1 MTNTRIGVE
10 LAILLLIGLGC
21 GWLAM
26 QLFSAST
33 GPGSTVDPQIPANP
47 QPLSSI
53 SIARVVDSGVDA
65 GASQLPYPAKVRVEW
80 VIDRWNLEPSD
91 IEAATATFDQTGS
104 PALLVSLTKTAAGQ
118 MGEYSRRMIGQKM
131 AIIIDDQIV
140 VLATVNGALW
150 DKLLLSGNFS
160 DREITDLVRSFDRP
174 HR

>member
-1 MTNTRIGVE
+1 MTNTRVGVE

-26 QLFSAST
+26 QLFSASA

-91 IEAATATFDQTGS
+91 IEAATATRDDVGS
-104 PALLVSLTKTAAGQ
+104 PALAVTLTKTAGDQ
-118 MGEYSRRMIGQKM
+118 MGEYSRRMIGQRM
-131 AIIIDDQIV
+131 AMIIDDQIV
-140 VLATVNGALW
+140 VLAVVNDAVFT
-150 DKLLLSGNFS
+150 KFVISGNFS